1 MPSRITPAAAR
12 RLAVQAVIVC
22 VIALAAAVISF
33 ALMRNIWLGVIWT
46 LLAGVASNL
55 AWYYRRAAAA
65 PRAADPVPGGAGTP
79 E

>member
-1 MPSRITPAAAR
+1 MPRRITPAAAR

-33 ALMRNIWLGVIWT
+33 ALMRNVWLGVVWV

-55 AWYYRRAAAA
+55 AWYYRRAAAS
-65 PRAADPVPGGAGTP
+65 PRSAVPAGEGAGAA